1 MISVSNKYKEVMS
14 RPIRNRAYLSVGIG
28 VINQN
33 AQEDGVASGA
43 FEYWSH
49 GNVFNSNQSK
59 VEYATLE
66 ENYMKADGEMLFVP
80 ENNDFLQLQNSGIVT
95 SDFLGAVRIDFSEVF
110 AIKGLTLVFG
120 SAHPTEFVV
129 ETSQK
134 TLTYTNNAESFV
146 TNDVLG
152 DTDYILIKPLS
163 MVGGQQRFRLKSVLM
178 GVGLQYSNAQT
189 KSFNHSDF
197 VSTISEELPSE
208 STTFSFYDENGL
220 FDVDDESSFID
231 FLETMQQITV
241 SFGLELDDGSVEWH
255 QVATNY
261 LKDWKSQKGVVSIT
275 ATDRLSQMED
285 EYSLGNKIY
294 TRTAYEE
301 AESIF
306 ADAGL
311 QPDEYFIDDYL
322 QDVVLNNPMPIGS
335 HKECLQ
341 LLANACRC
349 ILKQNENGRIMI
361 QANFA
366 NVLDPDDLTV
376 NTNGTTAWSKPNN
389 VLLGTNIVYAELN
402 PNFVKA
408 DGQMY
413 FMPEPRNLLD
423 ITVQSQTINGVTF
436 TVDGDTITA
445 NGKATA
451 NAVFDITQAITIPN
465 NCVLSGCP
473 SGGSGSRYLLVAK
486 EGNNYISDNG
496 SSVNLSANTYRIYIV
511 VYSGYTAN
519 NLTFKP
525 ELNEVD
531 VDSTRVLETA
541 YVSEQVADES
551 GLFEKNLLKVTATSQ
566 TVNGITFT
574 VNADGSMTLNGTATA
589 STSFVLMNKEN
600 IIENLSQY
608 IGQKVILSGC
618 PSGGSTSTYMLN
630 FQGAVK
636 DGIGCYDLGNG
647 VEVTLSDFTD
657 FAYLNI
663 YIRIVSGTK
672 MDNLTFKPMLRKA
685 DTSEDFVPY
694 QQNPSITISMPA
706 AYTYFGVN
714 VDFGGNAPSELI
726 VHTYKA
732 DALVESVKFKDLSQ
746 NAYLMHEF
754 ASFDTMSFEFT
765 KGYPQ
770 NRVLVN
776 KVSFGELSDYV
787 LTRLDMMENP
797 MGYKERRVKS
807 VKVKV
812 FTYQNENGKPKEVED
827 SVFVE
832 KVVHAVGESKILQNP
847 LVSTT
852 EHATLLAEWLGNY
865 YGNNISYDLQYR
877 GEPRINAGDII
888 HMESEKKSNLQ
899 VEITSN
905 DISFNGAFSGRIELR
920 RALKMMEG

>member
-80 ENNDFLQLQNSGIVT
+80 ENDDFLQLQNSGIVT

-120 SAHPTEFVV
+120 SAYPTEFVV
-129 ETSQK
+129 ETAQK
-134 TLTYTNNAESFV
+134 TLTYTNNAESFA

-220 FDVDDESSFID
+220 FDVDDDSSFID
-231 FLETMQQITV
+231 YLETMQTIKV
-241 SFGLELDDGSVEWH
+241 SFGIELDDGTVEWH

-261 LKDWKSQKGVVSIT
+261 LKNWKSQKGVVTLT

-376 NTNGTTAWSKPNN
+376 TTNGVTAWSKPKN
-389 VLLGTNIVYAELN
+389 VLLGTNVVYAELN

-413 FMPEPRNLLD
+413 FMPED
-423 ITVQSQTINGVTF
+423 EH
-436 TVDGDTITA
+436 
-445 NGKATA
+445 
-451 NAVFDITQAITIPN
+451 
-465 NCVLSGCP
+465 
-473 SGGSGSRYLLVAK
+473 Y
-486 EGNNYISDNG
+486 
-496 SSVNLSANTYRIYIV
+496 
-511 VYSGYTAN
+511 
-519 NLTFKP
+519 
-525 ELNEVD
+525 
-531 VDSTRVLETA
+531 LETA
-541 YVSEQVADES
+541 YVSEQMADEN
-551 GLFEKNLLKVTATSQ
+551 GLFE
-566 TVNGITFT
+566 VNPT
-574 VNADGSMTLNGTATA
+574 
-589 STSFVLMNKEN
+589 
-600 IIENLSQY
+600 
-608 IGQKVILSGC
+608 
-618 PSGGSTSTYMLN
+618 
-630 FQGAVK
+630 
-636 DGIGCYDLGNG
+636 
-647 VEVTLSDFTD
+647 
-657 FAYLNI
+657 
-663 YIRIVSGTK
+663 
-672 MDNLTFKPMLRKA
+672 
-685 DTSEDFVPY
+685 
-694 QQNPSITISMPA
+694 ITISMPA

-732 DALVESVKFKDLSQ
+732 NALVESVKFKDLSQ

-754 ASFDTMSFEFT
+754 SSFDTMTFEFT

-776 KVSFGELSDYV
+776 KISFGELSDYV

-832 KVVHAVGESKILQNP
+832 QVVHAVGESKILQNP

>member
-66 ENYMKADGEMLFVP
+66 ENYMKADGNMLFVP
-80 ENNDFLQLQNSGIVT
+80 ENDDFLQLQNSGIVT

-120 SAHPTEFVV
+120 SAYPTEFVV
-129 ETSQK
+129 ETAQK
-134 TLTYTNNAESFV
+134 TLTYTNNAESFA

-152 DTDYILIKPLS
+152 DTDYILIKPLA

-189 KSFNHSDF
+189 KSFNHRDF

-220 FDVDDESSFID
+220 FDVDDDSSFID
-231 FLETMQQITV
+231 YLETMQTIKV
-241 SFGLELDDGSVEWH
+241 SFGIELDDGTVEWH

-261 LKDWKSQKGVVSIT
+261 LKNWKSQKGVVTLT

-322 QDVVLNNPMPIGS
+322 NDVVLTNPMPIGS

-366 NVLDPDDLTV
+366 TVLDPDDLTV
-376 NTNGTTAWSKPNN
+376 TTNGVTAWSKPDN
-389 VLLGTNIVYAELN
+389 VLLGTNVIYAELN
-402 PNFVKA
+402 PNFLKA

-413 FMPEPRNLLD
+413 FLPED
-423 ITVQSQTINGVTF
+423 EH
-436 TVDGDTITA
+436 
-445 NGKATA
+445 
-451 NAVFDITQAITIPN
+451 
-465 NCVLSGCP
+465 
-473 SGGSGSRYLLVAK
+473 Y
-486 EGNNYISDNG
+486 
-496 SSVNLSANTYRIYIV
+496 
-511 VYSGYTAN
+511 
-519 NLTFKP
+519 
-525 ELNEVD
+525 
-531 VDSTRVLETA
+531 LETA

-551 GLFEKNLLKVTATSQ
+551 GLFE
-566 TVNGITFT
+566 VNP
-574 VNADGSMTLNGTATA
+574 TL
-589 STSFVLMNKEN
+589 
-600 IIENLSQY
+600 
-608 IGQKVILSGC
+608 
-618 PSGGSTSTYMLN
+618 
-630 FQGAVK
+630 
-636 DGIGCYDLGNG
+636 
-647 VEVTLSDFTD
+647 
-657 FAYLNI
+657 
-663 YIRIVSGTK
+663 
-672 MDNLTFKPMLRKA
+672 
-685 DTSEDFVPY
+685 
-694 QQNPSITISMPA
+694 TISMPA

-732 DALVESVKFKDLSQ
+732 NALVESVKFKDLSQ

-754 ASFDTMSFEFT
+754 ASFDTMTFEFT

-776 KVSFGELSDYV
+776 KVSFGSLSDYV

-832 KVVHAVGESKILQNP
+832 QVVHAVGESKILQNP

-905 DISFNGAFSGRIELR
+905 DISFNGAFSGHIELR